1 MPDTDHRYDRI
12 GGTYSSTRVEDPR
25 IAAQIGEALGE
36 GPILNIGAGS
46 GNYEPANRQVVGL
59 EPSTE
64 MIRQR
69 SAGSA
74 PVVRGLAESLPFGD
88 HSFGTA
94 MAILTI
100 HHWTD
105 PAAGLAEMAR
115 VADRQVVFFFE
126 QDRIHGFW
134 AIDYFPDALSLPTE
148 QHPPGERL
156 LRQHLEVEAVRP
168 VMIPH
173 DCIDGFGTAFWAR
186 PEEYLRPEVQA
197 GMSWLAMLTPRQRQE
212 GTQRLR
218 DDLESG
224 EWDRRLGHLRH
235 QQEFDGGY
243 RIAIAGSHV

>member
-74 PVVRGLAESLPFGD
+74 PVVRRLAESLPFGD

-105 PAAGLAEMAR
+105 PAAGLTEMAR

-134 AIDYFPDALSLPTE
+134 AIDYFPRRSPF
-148 QHPPGERL
+148 PPSNT
-156 LRQHLEVEAVRP
+156 RP
-168 VMIPH
+168 
-173 DCIDGFGTAFWAR
+173 A
-186 PEEYLRPEVQA
+186 
-197 GMSWLAMLTPRQRQE
+197 
-212 GTQRLR
+212 
-218 DDLESG
+218 SG
-224 EWDRRLGHLRH
+224 CFVNIWRSRRSGR
-235 QQEFDGGY
+235 
-243 RIAIAGSHV
+243 